1 MRRAAAATITN
12 VTKVEKVFNKVEKL
26 VDKIVGGNGVR
37 IVVSSVVYTPVEDNC
52 FVMTIKGLWGNKNSE
67 VTKEFFKTH
76 LTNAELE
83 IFNTKQIIAVLVTK
97 MVEIIDQSEYD
108 DSSKTLA

>member
-1 MRRAAAATITN
+1 MRRAAAAA
-12 VTKVEKVFNKVEKL
+12 TKVEKIFNKVEKL
-26 VDKIVGGNGVR
+26 VDKIIVDGDGVR
-37 IVVSSVVYTPVEDNC
+37 IVVSSVIYTPAEDNC

-67 VTKEFFKTH
+67 VTKEFKIY

-97 MVEIIDQSEYD
+97 MVEIIDQS
-108 DSSKTLA
+108 K

>member
-1 MRRAAAATITN
+1 MRRAAATAATITDI
-12 VTKVEKVFNKVEKL
+12 TKVEKVFNKVEKL
-26 VDKIVGGNGVR
+26 VDKIVDGDGVR
-37 IVVSSVVYTPVEDNC
+37 IVVNSVIYTPAEDNC

-67 VTKEFFKTH
+67 VTKEFKIH

-97 MVEIIDQSEYD
+97 MVEIIDQS
-108 DSSKTLA
+108 K

>member
-1 MRRAAAATITN
+1 MRRAAVAA
-12 VTKVEKVFNKVEKL
+12 TKVEKIFNKVEKL
-26 VDKIVGGNGVR
+26 VDKIIVDGDGVR
-37 IVVSSVVYTPVEDNC
+37 IVVSSVIYTPAEDNC

-67 VTKEFFKTH
+67 VTKEFKAH

-97 MVEIIDQSEYD
+97 MVEIIDQS
-108 DSSKTLA
+108 K

>member
-1 MRRAAAATITN
+1 MRRAAAT
-12 VTKVEKVFNKVEKL
+12 VTKVEKIFNKVEKL
-26 VDKIVGGNGVR
+26 VDKIIVDGDGVR
-37 IVVSSVVYTPVEDNC
+37 IVVSSVIYTPAEDNC

-67 VTKEFFKTH
+67 VTKEFKIY

-97 MVEIIDQSEYD
+97 MVEIIDQS
-108 DSSKTLA
+108 K

>member
-1 MRRAAAATITN
+1 MRRTAIITDI
-12 VTKVEKVFNKVEKL
+12 TKVEKIFNKVEKL
-26 VDKIVGGNGVR
+26 VDKIVGGDGIR
-37 IVVSSVVYTPVEDNC
+37 IAVSSAVYTPVEDNC

-67 VTKEFFKTH
+67 ATKEFFKIY

-97 MVEIIDQSEYD
+97 MVEIIDKSEYD

>member
-1 MRRAAAATITN
+1 MRRAAAAAI
-12 VTKVEKVFNKVEKL
+12 KVEKIFNKVEKL
-26 VDKIVGGNGVR
+26 VDKIVDGDGVR
-37 IVVSSVVYTPVEDNC
+37 IVVSSVIYTPAEDNC

-67 VTKEFFKTH
+67 VTKEFKIY

-97 MVEIIDQSEYD
+97 MVEIIDQS
-108 DSSKTLA
+108 K

>member
-1 MRRAAAATITN
+1 MRRAAAAATITDI
-12 VTKVEKVFNKVEKL
+12 TKVEKVFNKVEKL
-26 VDKIVGGNGVR
+26 VDKIVDGDGGVR
-37 IVVSSVVYTPVEDNC
+37 IVVNSVIYTPAEDNC

-67 VTKEFFKTH
+67 VTKEFKIH

-97 MVEIIDQSEYD
+97 MVEIIDQS
-108 DSSKTLA
+108 K

>member
-1 MRRAAAATITN
+1 MRRAAAAA
-12 VTKVEKVFNKVEKL
+12 TKVEKIFNKVERL
-26 VDKIVGGNGVR
+26 VDKIIVDGDGVR
-37 IVVSSVVYTPVEDNC
+37 MVVSSVIYTPAEDNY

-67 VTKEFFKTH
+67 VTKEFKIY

-97 MVEIIDQSEYD
+97 MVEIIDQS
-108 DSSKTLA
+108 K

>member
-1 MRRAAAATITN
+1 MRRAAAAA
-12 VTKVEKVFNKVEKL
+12 TKVEKIFNKVEKL
-26 VDKIVGGNGVR
+26 VDKIIVDGDGVR
-37 IVVSSVVYTPVEDNC
+37 MVVSSVIYTPAEDNC

-67 VTKEFFKTH
+67 VTKEFKIY

-97 MVEIIDQSEYD
+97 IVEIIDQS
-108 DSSKTLA
+108 K

>member
-1 MRRAAAATITN
+1 MRRAAAA
-12 VTKVEKVFNKVEKL
+12 VTKVEKIFNKVEKL
-26 VDKIVGGNGVR
+26 VDKIIVDGDGVR
-37 IVVSSVVYTPVEDNC
+37 IVVSSVIYTPAEDNC

-67 VTKEFFKTH
+67 VTKEFKIY

-97 MVEIIDQSEYD
+97 MVEIIDQS
-108 DSSKTLA
+108 K

>member
-1 MRRAAAATITN
+1 MRRAAVAA
-12 VTKVEKVFNKVEKL
+12 TKVEKIFNKVERL
-26 VDKIVGGNGVR
+26 VDKIIVDGDGVR
-37 IVVSSVVYTPVEDNC
+37 IVVSSVIYTPAEDNC

-67 VTKEFFKTH
+67 VTKEFKIY

-97 MVEIIDQSEYD
+97 IVEIIDQS
-108 DSSKTLA
+108 K

>member
-1 MRRAAAATITN
+1 MRRAAAAAATITDM
-12 VTKVEKVFNKVEKL
+12 TKVEKIFNKVEKL
-26 VDKIVGGNGVR
+26 VDKIVDGDGVH
-37 IVVSSVVYTPVEDNC
+37 IVVSSVIYTPVEDNY

-67 VTKEFFKTH
+67 VTKEFKIY

-97 MVEIIDQSEYD
+97 MVEIIDQS
-108 DSSKTLA
+108 K